1 MEKTSDP
8 VYPRCIKVNW
18 TIHGGG
24 SDNYYF
30 RTRKMPPPENKELI
44 KMYND
49 FVNVKDL
56 YEHINHELEKVHG
69 KGKGKRKIKSLKI
82 FRWTSPG
89 ASIVSNEDVDDV
101 FREIFEHPHWHQ
113 LYENPGWKTRE
124 ALGKG
129 VPQLPKTVGAEV
141 EYERGPGELMN
152 DLQLFSYVDGED
164 EDDGD
169 VFLNELLSTEYAS
182 KYTQS
187 ISSDFGLWFCQHDEK
202 KDKRILP
209 TFKRELPWVVGLTK
223 AKGLAQ
229 KMHDTIFKVGKGEAG
244 EADNIKM
251 TEAIT
256 NIIIECSKH
265 MTPGEWVDNWEFYPI
280 TCSPMQ
286 GVEGRPTLVT
296 VNKPMEYAETLQ
308 LPKYTRLHI
317 NPGLW
322 FMYLLNIARRC
333 LVFKKGKEKRKQY
346 VEGGPKWKDTKD
358 SVVPIEP
365 KEHKFVTG
373 YDCLDP
379 DERRQLYIDINGFCQ
394 NIRPGPNRQGKNHFN
409 KVTIDGEEREYN
421 LFNNEDFAVFLTKCA
436 QDKGVKLDASEEFIC
451 RIEEDLADIAGGP
464 LSEIFQIVDQKVLEL
479 QPPFLSEPD
488 KFKFIKVPH
497 LYKLLFFVIYNA
509 SNVEDGIAKEYAFG
523 HKYYQF
529 VGSAE
534 KEKAGKQGKDL
545 QEAGDDRGSKG
556 WGVLLDLLPG
566 YDDFRSALG
575 FVKDA
580 ESGYEYLIHEDPN
593 AQKMASG
600 VNTQLVSTFRN
611 KCPFTEGQKAEL
623 GFTEWQDGERAYE
636 YFKLAVPYERSIEE
650 EIEEQMIL
658 FAPSLVGDKGED
670 LKEKLHFEI
679 KKQLVCMYG
688 SKKVEASN
696 YKELF
701 EKIYKKLIRYKT
713 ITFDGKSYTKTK
725 QGGKKKRRRKKR
737 TRKKRKIKF
746 KWTRK
751 RKKRRKKKIIRMKI
765 KNKTTRNYI
774 KVKKLAKKKR
784 KKRTRKIRR
793 R

>member
-1 MEKTSDP
+1 MARKKTSDT

-30 RTRKMPPPENKELI
+30 RTSKMPKDKKFI

-56 YEHINHELEKVHG
+56 YEHINKELANVHG
-69 KGKGKRKIKSLKI
+69 KEGRKIKSLKI

-89 ASIVSNEDVDDV
+89 ASIVSNEEVDDV

-113 LYENPGWKTRE
+113 LYGNPAWKTGE

-152 DLQLFSYVDGED
+152 DLQLFSYVEG

-202 KDKRILP
+202 KDESILP
-209 TFKRELPWVVGLTK
+209 TFERKLPWVVGSTK
-223 AKGLAQ
+223 AIELA
-229 KMHDTIFKVGKGEAG
+229 KNMHDTIFKVGKGVAG
-244 EADNIKM
+244 VADDIKM

-256 NIIIECSKH
+256 KIIIECSKH
-265 MTPGEWVDNWEFYPI
+265 MTGDEWVDNWEFYPI

-286 GVEGRPTLVT
+286 GVEGRQTLVALPQ
-296 VNKPMEYAETLQ
+296 PMSYDETLL
-308 LPKYTRLHI
+308 LPKYKRLHT

-346 VEGGPKWKDTKD
+346 VRAGPERAITEED
-358 SVVPIEP
+358 VVPIVA
-365 KEHKFVTG
+365 KDYKFNTG

-394 NIRPGPNRQGKNHFN
+394 NIRPGPNRQRTNLFN
-409 KVTIDGEEREYN
+409 KVTIEGEEREYD
-421 LFNNEDFAVFLTKCA
+421 LFDDDAFLEFLTRCT
-436 QDKGVKLDASEEFIC
+436 DDNGVKLDASEDFIC
-451 RIEEDLADIAGGP
+451 RIEEDLADIGGGP
-464 LSEIFQIVDQKVLEL
+464 LSEIFEIVDRKVFKS
-479 QPPFLSEPD
+479 QPGEKVPD
-488 KFKFIKVPH
+488 KFSRVPH

-509 SNVEDGIAKEYAFG
+509 SNVKDGIAKEYAFG
-523 HKYYQF
+523 DRYYQF

-534 KEKAGKQGKDL
+534 KEKAGEQDKDTTMTARGKD
-545 QEAGDDRGSKG
+545 GG
-556 WGVLLDLLPG
+556 WGFLDLLPD

-575 FVKDA
+575 FVKSVDT
-580 ESGYEYLIHEDPN
+580 GYRYLIHEDKD

-688 SKKVEASN
+688 SKNVEESN

>member
-1 MEKTSDP
+1 MARKKTSDT
-8 VYPRCIKVNW
+8 VYPKCIKVNW

-30 RTRKMPPPENKELI
+30 RTSKMPPPENKELI

-56 YEHINHELEKVHG
+56 YEHINKELAKVPG
-69 KGKGKRKIKSLKI
+69 NEGRQIKSLKI

-89 ASIVSNEDVDDV
+89 ASIVSNEEVDDV

-113 LYENPGWKTRE
+113 LYENPDWKTGE

-129 VPQLPKTVGAEV
+129 VPQLPKTVGAKV

-152 DLQLFSYVDGED
+152 DLQLFSYVEG

-187 ISSDFGLWFCQHDEK
+187 ISSDFGLWFCQHDPDAEN
-202 KDKRILP
+202 LP
-209 TFKRELPWVVGLTK
+209 AFERELPWVVGWRK
-223 AKGLAQ
+223 ANKGA
-229 KMHDTIFKVGKGEAG
+229 KNMHDTIFKVGQGEAG
-244 EADNIKM
+244 VADDIKM

-265 MTPGEWVDNWEFYPI
+265 MTVDEWVDNWEFYPI

-286 GVEGRPTLVT
+286 GVEGRQTLVT
-296 VNKPMEYAETLQ
+296 VNKPMKYAETLQ
-308 LPKYTRLHI
+308 LPKYKRLHT

-346 VEGGPKWKDTKD
+346 VDAGPGRARTEDY
-358 SVVPIEP
+358 VVPIEP

-394 NIRPGPNRQGKNHFN
+394 NIRPGPNRQGTNLFN
-409 KVTIDGEEREYN
+409 KVTIEGGEREYN
-421 LFNNEDFAVFLTKCA
+421 LFNNKDFAVFLTECA
-436 QDKGVKLDASEEFIC
+436 QDKGVKLDNRDFIC
-451 RIEEDLADIAGGP
+451 RIEEDLADIEGGP
-464 LSEIFQIVDQKVLEL
+464 LSEIFQIVDQKVFKS
-479 QPPFLSEPD
+479 QPGE
-488 KFKFIKVPH
+488 KVPDEFINVPY

-556 WGVLLDLLPG
+556 WGLLNLPG
-566 YDDFRSALG
+566 YDYFRSALG

-580 ESGYEYLIHEDPN
+580 ESGYEYPIHKDKD

-600 VNTQLVSTFRN
+600 VNDQLESTFRN
-611 KCPFTEGQKAEL
+611 KCPFSVKQQEEL
-623 GFTEWQDGERAYE
+623 GLTEWQDGDRAYE
-636 YFKLAVPYERSIEE
+636 YFKLAVPYERSLKE

-658 FAPSLVGDKGED
+658 FAPSLVGDDPEKTTEVE
-670 LKEKLHFEI
+670 LKDKLRVGIKEHLVILPCSKELEKTE
-679 KKQLVCMYG
+679 
-688 SKKVEASN
+688 EAE

-701 EKIYKKLIRYKT
+701 ENIYKKLISNKT
-713 ITFDGKSYTKTK
+713 ITFGGKSYIKTK

-751 RKKRRKKKIIRMKI
+751 RKKRRKKKIIRIKI

>member
-1 MEKTSDP
+1 MASLAKEKTSDP
-8 VYPRCIKVNW
+8 VYPKCIKVNW

-30 RTRKMPPPENKELI
+30 RKSKMPPPENKELI

-56 YEHINHELEKVHG
+56 YEHINKELAKVPG
-69 KGKGKRKIKSLKI
+69 KRGKRKIKSLKI

-89 ASIVSNEDVDDV
+89 ASIVSNEEVDDV
-101 FREIFEHPHWHQ
+101 FREIFEHPYWHQ
-113 LYENPGWKTRE
+113 LYGDPAWKTGE

-152 DLQLFSYVDGED
+152 DLQLFSYVEG

-187 ISSDFGLWFCQHDEK
+187 ISSDFGLWFCQHNAADDDEV
-202 KDKRILP
+202 LP
-209 TFKRELPWVVGLTK
+209 TFKSELPWVVGSTK
-223 AKGLAQ
+223 AKELA
-229 KMHDTIFKVGKGEAG
+229 KNMHDTIFKVGKGEAG
-244 EADNIKM
+244 VADDIKM

-256 NIIIECSKH
+256 KIIIECSKH
-265 MTPGEWVDNWEFYPI
+265 MTDAEWVDNWEFYPI

-286 GVEGRPTLVT
+286 GVEGRQTLVELPQ
-296 VNKPMEYAETLQ
+296 PMSYDETLL
-308 LPKYTRLHI
+308 LPKYQRLHA

-346 VEGGPKWKDTKD
+346 VRAGPERAITED
-358 SVVPIEP
+358 SVLTIDA
-365 KEHKFVTG
+365 KEHKFNTG

-394 NIRPGPNRQGKNHFN
+394 NIRPGPNRQETNLFN
-409 KVTIDGEEREYN
+409 KVTIEGEKREYD
-421 LFNNEDFAVFLTKCA
+421 LFDDDAFLEFLTRCT
-436 QDKGVKLDASEEFIC
+436 DDNGVKLDASEDFIC
-451 RIEEDLADIAGGP
+451 RIEEDLADIKGGP
-464 LSEIFQIVDQKVLEL
+464 LSEIFKIVDQKVLES
-479 QPPFLSEPD
+479 QGGIKAPD
-488 KFKFIKVPH
+488 EFIKVPY

-509 SNVEDGIAKEYAFG
+509 SNVKDGIAKEYAFG
-523 HKYYQF
+523 DRYYQF

-534 KEKAGKQGKDL
+534 KEKAGEQDKDTTMTARGKD
-545 QEAGDDRGSKG
+545 GR
-556 WGVLLDLLPG
+556 WGLLDLLPD

-575 FVKDA
+575 FVKSVDT
-580 ESGYEYLIHEDPN
+580 GYRYLIHEDKD

-623 GFTEWQDGERAYE
+623 GFTEWQDGERAYK

-670 LKEKLHFEI
+670 LKEKLYFEI
-679 KKQLVCMYG
+679 KKQLECLVG

-701 EKIYKKLIRYKT
+701 EKIYLKLLRFKT

-725 QGGKKKRRRKKR
+725 PGGKKKRRGKKR

-751 RKKRRKKKIIRMKI
+751 RKKRRKKKIIRIKI

-784 KKRTRKIRR
+784 KKRTRKRR
-793 R
+793 RR

>member
-1 MEKTSDP
+1 MARKKTSDT

-30 RTRKMPPPENKELI
+30 RTSKMPKDKKFI

-56 YEHINHELEKVHG
+56 YEHINKELAKVPG
-69 KGKGKRKIKSLKI
+69 KKRREIKSLKI

-89 ASIVSNEDVDDV
+89 ASIVSNEEVDDV
-101 FREIFEHPHWHQ
+101 FREIFEHPYWHQ
-113 LYENPGWKTRE
+113 LYENPAWKTGE

-152 DLQLFSYVDGED
+152 DLQLFSYLEG

-187 ISSDFGLWFCQHDEK
+187 ISSDFGLWFCQHDPDAEAFANGL
-202 KDKRILP
+202 LP
-209 TFKRELPWVVGLTK
+209 TFERKLPWVSRK
-223 AKGLAQ
+223 AKELA
-229 KMHDTIFKVGKGEAG
+229 KNMHDTIFKVGKGEAG
-244 EADNIKM
+244 VADDIKM

-256 NIIIECSKH
+256 KIIIECSKH
-265 MTPGEWVDNWEFYPI
+265 MTDAEWVDNWEFYPI

-286 GVEGRPTLVT
+286 GVEGRQTLVELPQ
-296 VNKPMEYAETLQ
+296 PMSYDETLL
-308 LPKYTRLHI
+308 LPKYQRLHV

-346 VEGGPKWKDTKD
+346 VRAGPDRARTEED
-358 SVVPIEP
+358 VVPIVA
-365 KEHKFVTG
+365 KEHKFNTG

-394 NIRPGPNRQGKNHFN
+394 NIRPGPNRQGTELFN
-409 KVTIDGEEREYN
+409 KVTIEGEKREYN
-421 LFNNEDFAVFLTKCA
+421 LFNNKDFVDFLTLCA
-436 QDKGVKLDASEEFIC
+436 QDKGVKLDNRDFIC
-451 RIEEDLADIAGGP
+451 RIEEDLADIKGGP
-464 LSEIFQIVDQKVLEL
+464 LSEIFKIVDQKVLES
-479 QPPFLSEPD
+479 QGGIKAPD
-488 KFKFIKVPH
+488 EFVGVPY

-509 SNVEDGIAKEYAFG
+509 SNVKDGIAKEYAFG
-523 HKYYQF
+523 DRYYQF

-534 KEKAGKQGKDL
+534 KEKAGEQDKDTTMTARGKD
-545 QEAGDDRGSKG
+545 GR
-556 WGVLLDLLPG
+556 WGLLDLLPD

-575 FVKDA
+575 FVKSVDT
-580 ESGYEYLIHEDPN
+580 GYRYLIHEDKD

-688 SKKVEASN
+688 SKKVEESN

>member
-1 MEKTSDP
+1 MASLAMENTSDT

-30 RTRKMPPPENKELI
+30 RKSKMPPPENKELI

-49 FVNVKDL
+49 FVKVKDL
-56 YEHINHELEKVHG
+56 YEHINQELVKVHG
-69 KGKGKRKIKSLKI
+69 KEGRKIKSLKI

-89 ASIVSNEDVDDV
+89 ASIVSNEEVDDV
-101 FREIFEHPHWHQ
+101 FRGIFQHPYWHQ
-113 LYENPGWKTRE
+113 LYENPAWRTRE

-129 VPQLPKTVGAEV
+129 VPQLSETVGAEV

-152 DLQLFSYVDGED
+152 DLQLFSYVEG

-187 ISSDFGLWFCQHDEK
+187 TSSDFGLWFCQHD
-202 KDKRILP
+202 DDNDLP
-209 TFKRELPWVVGLTK
+209 TFERELPWVYEWKK
-223 AKGLAQ
+223 ANEGAKN
-229 KMHDTIFKVGKGEAG
+229 MHDTIFKVGQGEAG
-244 EADNIKM
+244 VADDIKM

-265 MTPGEWVDNWEFYPI
+265 MTADEWVDNWEFYPI

-286 GVEGRPTLVT
+286 GVEGRPTLEK
-296 VNKPMEYAETLQ
+296 VNKPMKYDETLQ
-308 LPKYTRLHI
+308 LPKYQRLQT

-346 VEGGPKWKDTKD
+346 VDGGPKWADTKD
-358 SVVPIEP
+358 SVQSIDA
-365 KEHKFVTG
+365 KKHKFDNG

-394 NIRPGPNRQGKNHFN
+394 NIRPGLNRQGTNLFN
-409 KVTIDGEEREYN
+409 KVTIDGEEHVYD
-421 LFNNEDFAVFLTKCA
+421 LFDDAAFSNFLTKCT
-436 QDKGVKLDASEEFIC
+436 DGNGVKLDAREDFIC
-451 RIEEDLADIAGGP
+451 RIEKDLGDIEGGP
-464 LSEIFQIVDQKVLEL
+464 LSEIFKIVDQKVLEL
-479 QPPFLSEPD
+479 QPPLSGPD
-488 KFKFIKVPH
+488 KFIKVPY

-523 HKYYQF
+523 HRYYQF
-529 VGSAE
+529 SGSAE
-534 KEKAGKQGKDL
+534 KEKAGKQEKNTTMTVRRK
-545 QEAGDDRGSKG
+545 DRGWGLLG
-556 WGVLLDLLPG
+556 WLPG
-566 YDDFRSALG
+566 YDFGGALG
-575 FVKDA
+575 SFVKSVSTGWA
-580 ESGYEYLIHEDPN
+580 YPIQEDPN

-611 KCPFTEGQKAEL
+611 KCPFTEGQQEEL

-636 YFKLAVPYERSIEE
+636 YFKLAVPYERSLEE

-658 FAPSLVGDKGED
+658 FAPSLVGDDPEKTTEVE
-670 LKEKLHFEI
+670 LKEKLRVGI
-679 KKQLVCMYG
+679 KEQLVYLPC
-688 SKKVEASN
+688 SKELGKSN

-701 EKIYKKLIRYKT
+701 EKIYKKLISNKT

-751 RKKRRKKKIIRMKI
+751 RKKRRKKKIIRIKI

-784 KKRTRKIRR
+784 KKRTRKRR
-793 R
+793 RR